1 VSSFDTKFESLLQRL
16 QAKHDDIVKYRGEL
30 KWRFLQASAPGA
42 HQADFDDSS
51 WKSGNFP
58 LQIDAR
64 RGESWFRCTV
74 TIPEEVAQ
82 VGVSG
87 STAQLSAGI
96 KGTYLP
102 YILDTHLFWPTV
114 KGSSEIYVNS
124 RRVMSAD
131 YWTEL
136 RLGIPLNESVKPG
149 EKYTVAF
156 HFLPYHESISAP
168 PLNLNYSRVEEVA
181 FEINSF
187 IQELK
192 FLKDLKEDVVQE
204 AVEDFDTDTFEKR
217 PEDVLKEIE
226 EARRVLSKAS
236 QIAKG
241 FKVHLVG
248 HAHIDMNWLWP
259 WPDTVSTIR
268 NTFTTM
274 TNLLERNADVHFSQS
289 QALTYRVVEEQF
301 PELFEKIR
309 DNVKDGRW
317 EVTASTW
324 VEGNLSMGGTEAL
337 IRQLLYANRYVKE
350 KLGVEVEICWEPD
363 IFDHLSTYPQI
374 LRKSGIKYY
383 YFMRSGP
390 GYPLF
395 WWEGPDGSRVLAF
408 TSLYNNIVT
417 PGNVVEICQ
426 RLYNMNGSTKSMFV
440 YGVGDHG
447 GGPTSEDMRVAHRIQ
462 KNPALPK
469 VTFSSAQDFFKE
481 IERQIDGISLPV
493 VKSED
498 WMTAHSSGRYTTHG
512 DIKRNNR
519 LCERLLVDAE
529 KLGVASGLYPREDL
543 RKAWRNM
550 LFNQFHDILWGTIT
564 HEAKEYPLKLAQ
576 EAINIGRNAI
586 KVSVEKTAK
595 NIRFS
600 RPGVPLI
607 VFNTLSWD
615 RRDIAR
621 VKVPVDLMPKN
632 PVVVSADGE
641 NTLAQVSEDEVLFL
655 ADVPSM
661 GYKTYYLTEGGSGA
675 PSLIKEGNLENEYFK
690 VELDKASGGIE
701 SMYDKLNERFVF
713 RKVIESTHDKL
724 NERFVVRKGIDSGKP
739 EVSNLL
745 QVLYEI
751 PHDNSAWNIGEI
763 SRVEN
768 LVRGADIHTVENGPV
783 MATVKVAHKFS
794 NSKITQYVSL
804 YQGLPRLDV
813 RMVIDW
819 MEVSDEKTD
828 APMLKVSFTPMLK
841 RPEATFEIPFGYIQ
855 RPSDGVEVPA
865 LRWVDLSDDEYGVS
879 LLNDSKYGF
888 DVAGNTVRMTL
899 VRTSYSPDRRSDE
912 GKHGIS
918 YSIYPHKGGWKE
930 AQTFRRGYEVN
941 HPLESIAVTSPS
953 KGSMPE
959 TSSFLQ
965 VKPENVV
972 VSCVKKA
979 EDSDDIIVRVYDA
992 TGEGAEAEVILGFKA
1007 EVAAEADLMEKESG
1021 QLKVENGRINVSL
1034 KPFEIK
1040 TIIAKTGDQ

>member
-1 VSSFDTKFESLLQRL
+1 MSSFDTKFESFLQRL
-16 QAKHDDIVKYRGEL
+16 QAKHGDIVKYRGEL
-30 KWRFLQASAPGA
+30 KWRFLQASAPDA
-42 HQADFDDSS
+42 HQADYDDSS
-51 WKSGNFP
+51 WKVANLP

-74 TIPEEVAQ
+74 TVPEEVAQ
-82 VGVSG
+82 VRVSG

-96 KGTYLP
+96 KGTPLP
-102 YILDTHLFWPTV
+102 YRLDTRTFWPIV
-114 KGSSEIYVNS
+114 IGSSEVYVNS
-124 RRVMSAD
+124 RRVMSTEC
-131 YWTEL
+131 WTDL
-136 RLGIPLNESVKPG
+136 RLGIQLSESVKPG

-156 HFLPYHESISAP
+156 HLLAHHEPISVS
-168 PLNLNYSRVEEVA
+168 PLSLNYSRVEEVA
-181 FEINSF
+181 FEIDSF
-187 IQELK
+187 IQELR

-204 AVEDFDTDTFEKR
+204 AVKDFDTDIFEKR
-217 PEDVLKEIE
+217 PEDILKEVG

-248 HAHIDMNWLWP
+248 HSHIDMNWLWP
-259 WPDTVSTIR
+259 WQETVSTIR

-274 TNLLERNADVHFSQS
+274 TNLLERNADLHFSQS
-289 QALTYRVVEEQF
+289 QAVTYRVAEEQF
-301 PELFEKIR
+301 PELFQKIR
-309 DNVKDGRW
+309 QNVENGQW

-337 IRQLLYANRYVKE
+337 VRQLLQANRYVKE
-350 KLGVEVEICWEPD
+350 KLGVEVDICWAPD
-363 IFDHLSTYPQI
+363 LFDHPPMYPQI

-395 WWEGPDGSRVLAF
+395 WWEGLDGSRVLAF
-408 TSLYNNIVT
+408 TCRYFGPVW
-417 PGNVVEICQ
+417 PGNVVETCQ
-426 RLYNMNGSTKSMFV
+426 RLYNRNGLRNSMFV

-447 GGPTSEDMRVAHRIQ
+447 GGITSEDVRVARRIQ
-462 KNPALPK
+462 KNPALPE
-469 VTFSSAQDFFKE
+469 VTFSSAQAFFKE
-481 IERQIDGISLPV
+481 IESQIDGISLPV
-493 VKSED
+493 VKGKD
-498 WMTAHSSGRYTTHG
+498 WGIPNISGVYTTHG
-512 DIKRNNR
+512 NIKRYNR

-550 LFNQFHDILWGTIT
+550 LFNQFHDILWGTTT

-576 EAINIGRNAI
+576 EAVNIARNAI
-586 KVSVEKTAK
+586 KASVEKTAK

-607 VFNTLSWD
+607 VFNTLSWE
-615 RRDIAR
+615 RKDIAR
-621 VKVPVDLMPKN
+621 VKVPVELMPKN

-641 NTLAQVSEDEVLFL
+641 NTPAQVCKDEVLFL

-661 GYKTYYLTEGGSGA
+661 GYKTYYLIEGGSGT
-675 PSLIKEGNLENEYFK
+675 PSLAKEDNLENEYFK
-690 VELDKASGGIE
+690 VELDKTSGGIE

-713 RKVIESTHDKL
+713 RKVI
-724 NERFVVRKGIDSGKP
+724 NEWIKP
-739 EVSNLL
+739 EASNLL
-745 QVLYEI
+745 QVLYEV
-751 PHDNSAWNIGEI
+751 PHRMMAWSIGEI

-768 LVRGADIHTVENGPV
+768 LVSGADIHVVENGPV

-804 YQGLPRLDV
+804 DRGLPRLDV
-813 RMVIDW
+813 HMVIDW
-819 MEVSDEKTD
+819 MEVSNEETD
-828 APMLKVSFTPMLK
+828 APMLKVSFTPLLK
-841 RPEATFEIPFGYIQ
+841 RPESTFEIPFGYIQ

-865 LRWVDLSDDEYGVS
+865 LRWVDLSDNEYGVS

-888 DVAGNTVRMTL
+888 DVVGNTVRMTL
-899 VRTSYSPDRRSDE
+899 VRTSYSPDPRPDE
-912 GKHGIS
+912 GKHEIS

-1007 EVAAEADLMEKESG
+1007 EIATEVDLMEKESG
-1021 QLKVENGRINVSL
+1021 QLKVESRRINVSL

-1040 TIIAKTGDQ
+1040 TIMAI